1 MSSVFYVIVLYGLC
15 YHKLILM
22 QFLWAERI
30 GVMMTIMLGPLGVEL
45 IHPTL

>member
-1 MSSVFYVIVLYGLC
+1 
-15 YHKLILM
+15 M